1 MRNSLILIIKINF
14 SGQNRP
20 QFHFHG
26 IIWIHQVI
34 NDQYSITHKSIW
46 YFQIE
51 CSMDR
56 CKGLYFILSP
66 IRSKDYLVWKLS
78 GIYWYSLPLFCT
90 EIPLWQEHEVMEII
104 HALEQTDL
112 ILCLS
117 LSFIKFFIKICSK
130 LSFLIF
136 LIFMFLIDWW
146 LPYSISLISVIH
158 QHELFI
164 GIYVSPR
171 YNFFPCFL

>member
-20 QFHFHG
+20 QFHFRG

-56 CKGLYFILSP
+56 CKGLYFVVSP
-66 IRSKDYLVWKLS
+66 IRTKDYLVWKLS
-78 GIYWYSLPLFCT
+78 SIYWYSLPLFCT
-90 EIPLWQEHEVMEII
+90 EIPLMTGTWNHGNNTWLLLCVYT
-104 HALEQTDL
+104 HHL
-112 ILCLS
+112 IAVWPS
-117 LSFIKFFIKICSK
+117 SNFSSK
-130 LSFLIF
+130 SVQN
-136 LIFMFLIDWW
+136 
-146 LPYSISLISVIH
+146 SIS
-158 QHELFI
+158 
-164 GIYVSPR
+164 
-171 YNFFPCFL
+171 